1 MLFYIIFWEII
12 RKPTSMAEL
21 SELEVSVY
29 LLLLQLTIRYLMVF
43 CRIAFIGITFSL
55 MSQVKGDPVEQ
66 YAL

>member
-1 MLFYIIFWEII
+1 
-12 RKPTSMAEL
+12 MAEL
-21 SELEVSVY
+21 SELEVFVY